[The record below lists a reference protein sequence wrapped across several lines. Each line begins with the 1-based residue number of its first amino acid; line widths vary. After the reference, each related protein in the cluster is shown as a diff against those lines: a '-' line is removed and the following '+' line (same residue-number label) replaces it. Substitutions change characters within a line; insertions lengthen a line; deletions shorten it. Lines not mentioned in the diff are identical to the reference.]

1 MPAAVSIPAEFS
13 GMQKSSFPPS
23 WPRPDQNLPAH
34 RVMRLRG
41 LALLGLTVA
50 MMAAAAADETDRNRD
65 AEAFFENRVRPLL
78 AQHCQECHGAD
89 KQESGLTVTSRA
101 AILKGGFSG
110 PAVVPGDTDES
121 LLIEAVRY
129 DGLEMPPKGRLADHE
144 VSILEQWVR
153 DGAVWPESAA
163 AGVALGDQEVIF
175 AAAADHWAF
184 RPVAKPPVPVVQQ
197 RHLVRNEV
205 DAFVVARQEAAGLEP
220 LGLADPRTLIRRLSV
235 DLTGLPPTAAET
247 ASFVAAYRAGPHADV
262 EPQSMSPQQRV
273 ATVRHRDRVYAEL
286 VERLLDSPRYGERW
300 ARHWLDVAR
309 YADTQDF
316 LAAGQDRGYPFAWTY
331 RDWVI
336 AAFNRDL
343 PYDEFVRL
351 QLAADAY
358 RDDPQAADL
367 AALGLLTVGP
377 RFINK
382 TDEQIAD
389 RIDVVG
395 RGFLGLT
402 ISCARCHDHKYDPI
416 PTADYYGLYGV
427 FASCEEPDELPLIAG
442 REPSEKLRAAYEK
455 ARQEKLAEKRAYG
468 DELRE
473 KAEADLRS
481 RLGDYFLGYY
491 EMNIAKTASIRKLL
505 SSRKL
510 METAMTPLAR
520 NLDAVRRDKSRQ
532 ADEVWGP
539 LIRLL
544 SVGETEVPVVAA
556 GLVAAAAGSESD
568 RPVNPLVAAAVTE
581 AKPLTHRDV
590 LVAFAGVLAAAE
602 SKWQELL
609 QQQPT
614 AKRLADNR
622 WERIRQAV
630 YVADSPL
637 RLEAEACMSASRL
650 QGKGRVKLANLE
662 NAIKQVDAT
671 HPGAPPR
678 SFVLVD
684 RARPVEPFV
693 FLRGERQRRGPQ
705 VSRHFLTVLGGGDDQ
720 PFVNGSGRRELA
732 EAIADSRNPLTARVF
747 VNRVWAHHFG
757 RGLVATP
764 SDFGLRSEPPSHPE
778 LLDWLAATFMERG
791 WSVKE
796 LHRLVVNSRAYRLAS
811 LGPADAELVSAL
823 AEADPDNRLL
833 CRANR
838 RRLDFESMRDA
849 MLLAAGRLDDAVGGR
864 PVDLSAEP
872 YSNRRTIYGFIDRLN
887 LDPMYTTFD
896 FASPD
901 VTAAERPTTTVP
913 QQALFG
919 MNHPFVIEQA
929 RAIAARG
936 LEEAA
941 EGGDVAV
948 AEAIYH
954 AVFGRPPL
962 PAEAKTTVAYVRTL
976 PKVADAVGSVWQY
989 GYGDLEAT
997 PGTVSR
1003 FRPLPYFDGRNYQG
1017 SAAFPDPQLFH
1028 LRLSATGGHPGK
1040 GGMAVIR
1047 RWVAPRDASIQIRGE
1062 LVHLR
1067 DRGDGVEGQI
1077 LHVRSHASAAV
1088 VSKVVGSWKV
1098 FNDKQQ
1104 TNIDSLAVRRG
1115 DAVDFAVGSAGNS
1128 SSDAFGWSPSV
1139 SILKNEK
1146 RESGAD
1152 GAGQQWAA
1160 VRDFGPPPPPPLSPW
1175 EQVSQALLLT
1185 NEFWFLD

>member
-1 MPAAVSIPAEFS
+1 MKVLALVCFS
-13 GMQKSSFPPS
+13 G
-23 WPRPDQNLPAH
+23 
-34 RVMRLRG
+34 
-41 LALLGLTVA
+41 ALTAIAVA
-50 MMAAAAADETDRNRD
+50 SEADRDRN

-78 AQHCQECHGAD
+78 ARHCQECHGPE
-89 KQESGLTVTSRA
+89 KQESGLAVTSRA
-101 AILKGGFSG
+101 AVLKGGFGG

-129 DGLEMPPKGRLADHE
+129 DGLEMPPTGRLAADE
-144 VSILEQWVR
+144 VAIFEQWVR

-163 AGVALGDQEVIF
+163 TGVALGDQEAIF

-184 RPVAKPPVPVVQQ
+184 QPVTKPPVPAVQQ

-205 DAFVVARQEAAGLEP
+205 DAFVVARQEAASLAP
-220 LGLADPRTLIRRLSV
+220 LGRADPRALIRRLSV

-247 ASFVAAYRAGPHADV
+247 ASFVAAYQAGPHADI
-262 EPQSMSPQQRV
+262 EPRAMSRQQRV

-309 YADTQDF
+309 YADTRDF
-316 LAAGQDRGYPFAWTY
+316 LAAGQDRRYPFAWTY

-427 FASCEEPDELPLIAG
+427 FASCEEPEELPVIAG
-442 REPSEKLRAAYEK
+442 REPAAELLAAYERAREERLAKKREYGEKLRE
-455 ARQEKLAEKRAYG
+455 R
-468 DELRE
+468 
-473 KAEADLRS
+473 AEAELRS
-481 RLGDYFLGYY
+481 RIGDYFVGYH

-520 NLDAVRRDKSRQ
+520 NLDAVRRDQSRQ
-532 ADEVWGP
+532 SDPVWGP

-544 SVGETEVPVVAA
+544 AVEEAEVPELAT
-556 GLVAAAAGSESD
+556 GLVAAAADRASD
-568 RPVNPLVAAAVTE
+568 RPVNSLLAAAFAE
-581 AKPLTHRDV
+581 AKPQTHRDV

-602 SKWQELL
+602 SRWQELL
-609 QQQPT
+609 KQKP
-614 AKRLADNR
+614 AARRLADAD
-622 WERIRQAV
+622 WETVRQAV
-630 YVADSPL
+630 HAADSPL

-650 QGKGRVKLANLE
+650 LGKGRRKLADLE
-662 NAIKQVDAT
+662 NAIKEVDAT

-684 RARPVEPFV
+684 RAKPVEPFI
-693 FLRGERQRRGPQ
+693 FLRGERQRRGPR
-705 VSRHFLTVLGGGDDQ
+705 VSRHFLKVLGGGDDQ
-720 PFVNGSGRRELA
+720 PFVTGSGRKELA
-732 EAIADSRNPLTARVF
+732 EAIADPQNPLTARVF

-757 RGLVATP
+757 AGLVATP
-764 SDFGLRSEPPSHPE
+764 SDFGLRSEPPSHPD
-778 LLDWLAATFMERG
+778 LLDWLAATFMEQG
-791 WSVKE
+791 WSVKA
-796 LHRLVVNSRAYRLAS
+796 LHRLIVNSRTYRLAAP
-811 LGPADAELVSAL
+811 GPADADAAAAL

-849 MLLAAGRLDDAVGGR
+849 LLLAAGRLDDAVGGR
-864 PVDLSAEP
+864 PVELSAEP
-872 YSNRRTIYGFIDRLN
+872 FSTRRTIYGFIDRLN

-901 VTAAERPTTTVP
+901 VTAAERPNTTVP

-929 RAIAARG
+929 RAIAARSRSESSG
-936 LEEAA
+936 DGDEAVAAALYRAVYGRSPTAA
-941 EGGDVAV
+941 ETRV
-948 AEAIYH
+948 
-954 AVFGRPPL
+954 
-962 PAEAKTTVAYVRTL
+962 TVGYVRSA
-976 PKVADAVGSVWQY
+976 PKLSDNSRRTVWRY
-989 GYGDLEAT
+989 GYGVPDAT
-997 PGTVSR
+997 PGSPDR
-1003 FRPLPYFDGRNYQG
+1003 FTPLPYFDGRNYQG
-1017 SAAFPDPQLFH
+1017 SATFPDPELFH
-1028 LRLSATGGHPGK
+1028 LRLTATGGHPGR
-1040 GGMAVIR
+1040 GNRAAIR
-1047 RWVAPRDASIQIRGE
+1047 RWVAPRDALVKVRGE
-1062 LVHLR
+1062 LAHLR
-1067 DRGDGVEGQI
+1067 DRGDGVEGRMV
-1077 LHVRSHASAAV
+1077 HVRQSAS
-1088 VSKVVGSWKV
+1088 GSPATTELGAWRV
-1098 FNDKQQ
+1098 FNDKQA
-1104 TNIDSLAVRRG
+1104 TPVDGLAVRQG
-1115 DAVDFAVGSAGNS
+1115 DAIDFIVTAGGNP
-1128 SSDAFGWSPSV
+1128 SSDAFGWSPTV
-1139 SILKNEK
+1139 IAEDQAPEAED
-1146 RESGAD
+1146 RDRSGPAA
-1152 GAGQQWAA
+1152 AGRRWAA
-1160 VRDFGPPPPPPLSPW
+1160 ARDFGPPPAPLLSPW
-1175 EQVSQALLLT
+1175 EQVAQALLLT

>member
-1 MPAAVSIPAEFS
+1 MKKRSDPRWTSVILHVPAPWDSALPNSSLPSI
-13 GMQKSSFPPS
+13 
-23 WPRPDQNLPAH
+23 
-34 RVMRLRG
+34 RG
-41 LALLGLTVA
+41 LVIWPLAVVGLCAAL
-50 MMAAAAADETDRNRD
+50 AATTNAADADGHRD
-65 AEAFFENRVRPLL
+65 AEAFFENQVRPLL
-78 AQHCQECHGAD
+78 ARHCQECHGAD
-89 KQESGLTVTSRA
+89 KQESGLTLTSRVA
-101 AILKGGFSG
+101 VLKGGFGG

-129 DGLEMPPKGRLADHE
+129 DGLEMPPKGQLAASE
-144 VSILEQWVR
+144 VAILEQWVR

-163 AGVALGDQEVIF
+163 AGVALGDQEAIF

-184 RPVAKPPVPVVQQ
+184 LPVVKPAVPSVEQ

-205 DAFVVARQEAAGLEP
+205 DAFLVARQEAAGLEP

-247 ASFVAAYRAGPHADV
+247 ASFVAAYRAGPYADG
-262 EPQSMSPQQRV
+262 EPQKMTRQQRV

-286 VERLLDSPRYGERW
+286 VERLLASPRYGERW

-316 LAAGQDRGYPFAWTY
+316 LAAGQDRSYPFAWTY

-442 REPSEKLRAAYEK
+442 REPPENLRAAYEQ
-455 ARQEKLAEKRAYG
+455 ARQEKLAEKQGYG
-468 DELRE
+468 EELRDQ
-473 KAEADLRS
+473 AEADLRS
-481 RLGDYFLGYY
+481 RIGDYFLGYY

-510 METAMTPLAR
+510 METAMTPLAQ
-520 NLDAVRRDKSRQ
+520 NLDRIRRDKTWQ
-532 ADEVWGP
+532 ANQVWGP

-544 SVGETEVPVVAA
+544 SVRETDVPAVAA
-556 GLVAAAAGSESD
+556 ELNAAAAASESD
-568 RPVNPLVAAAVTE
+568 QPLNPLVAAAVTE
-581 AKPLTHRDV
+581 AKPQTHREV
-590 LVAFAGVLAAAE
+590 LIAFAGMLAAAE
-602 SKWQELL
+602 SKWQELRT
-609 QQQPT
+609 QQPA
-614 AKRLADNR
+614 AKRLADGH
-622 WERIRQAV
+622 WEKIRQAI
-630 YVADSPL
+630 YGADSPL
-637 RLEAEACMSASRL
+637 RLKAEACMSASRL

-684 RARPVEPFV
+684 RAKPVEPFV
-693 FLRGERQRRGPQ
+693 FLRGERQRRGPR

-720 PFVNGSGRRELA
+720 PFVDGSGRRELA
-732 EAIADSRNPLTARVF
+732 EAIADSQNPLTARVF
-747 VNRVWAHHFG
+747 VNRVWTHHFG

-811 LGPADAELVSAL
+811 PGPADAELVAAL

-849 MLLAAGRLDDAVGGR
+849 MLLAAGRLDDAIGGR

-919 MNHPFVIEQA
+919 MNHPFVLEQA

-936 LEEAA
+936 LVEAA
-941 EGGDVAV
+941 EGEDVAV

-954 AVFGRPPL
+954 AVYGRPAL
-962 PAEAKTTVAYVRTL
+962 PAEVKTAVAYVRSL
-976 PKVADAVGSVWQY
+976 PKVADTIGSVWQY
-989 GYGDLEAT
+989 GYGDPEAT
-997 PGTVSR
+997 PGTVAR
-1003 FRPLPYFDGRNYQG
+1003 FRPLPYFDGQNYQG
-1017 SAAFPDPQLFH
+1017 SAAFPDPRLFH
-1028 LRLSATGGHPGK
+1028 LRLTATGGHPGR
-1040 GGMAVIR
+1040 GSVAIIR

-1062 LVHLR
+1062 LAHLR

-1077 LHVRSHASAAV
+1077 LHVHRPAAGAAT
-1088 VSKVVGSWKV
+1088 SKRIGSWKV
-1098 FNDKQQ
+1098 FNDKQP
-1104 TNIDSLAVRRG
+1104 TTIDSLVVRRG
-1115 DAVDFAVGSAGNS
+1115 DAIDFVVGSAGNS
-1128 SSDAFGWSPSV
+1128 SSDSFGWSPTISV
-1139 SILKNEK
+1139 AKNETAQP
-1146 RESGAD
+1146 EANA
-1152 GAGQQWAA
+1152 AGQQWAA
-1160 VRDFGPPPPPPLSPW
+1160 ARDFGPPPPPPLSPW
-1175 EQVSQALLLT
+1175 EQVAQALLLT

>member
-1 MPAAVSIPAEFS
+1 MQINLRPQLLSLPRHLFLHGAVILKAS
-13 GMQKSSFPPS
+13 
-23 WPRPDQNLPAH
+23 
-34 RVMRLRG
+34 
-41 LALLGLTVA
+41 ALFVLVA
-50 MMAAAAADETDRNRD
+50 SPVGVAAAADTDRNRD
-65 AEAFFENRVRPLL
+65 AEAFFESRVRPLL
-78 AQHCQECHGAD
+78 ARHCQECHGPE
-89 KQESGLTVTSRA
+89 KQESGLALTSRA
-101 AILKGGFSG
+101 AVLKGGFGG

-121 LLIEAVRY
+121 LLIEAVRH
-129 DGLEMPPKGRLADHE
+129 DGLEMPPTGRLADNE
-144 VSILEQWVR
+144 VAIFERWVR
-153 DGAVWPESAA
+153 DGAVWPESLESS
-163 AGVALGDQEVIF
+163 VPLGDQEAIF
-175 AAAADHWAF
+175 AAAEDHWAF
-184 RPVAKPPVPVVQQ
+184 QPVTKPAVPKVMQ

-220 LGLADPRTLIRRLSV
+220 LGLADPRTLIRRLSI

-262 EPQSMSPQQRV
+262 EPRAMSPQQRA
-273 ATVRHRDRVYAEL
+273 ATVRHRDNVYAEL
-286 VERLLDSPRYGERW
+286 VERLLASQRYGERW

-309 YADTQDF
+309 YADTRDF
-316 LAAGQDRGYPFAWTY
+316 LAAGQDRRYPFAWTY

-336 AAFNRDL
+336 AAFNQDL

-382 TDEQIAD
+382 VDEQIAD

-442 REPSEKLRAAYEK
+442 REPPANLRAAYEQ
-455 ARQEKLAEKRAYG
+455 ARQEKLAEKRDYG
-468 DELRE
+468 EELRDQ
-473 KAEADLRS
+473 AETDLRS
-481 RLGDYFLGYY
+481 RIGDYFLGYY
-491 EMNIAKTASIRKLL
+491 ELNIAKTASIRKLL

-520 NLDAVRRDKSRQ
+520 NLDLVRRDKAWQ
-532 ADEVWGP
+532 TDPVWWP
-539 LIRLL
+539 LVRLL
-544 SVGETEVPVVAA
+544 ALPESELAK
-556 GLVAAAAGSESD
+556 AAAELGNGSASNVSD
-568 RPVNPLVAAAVTE
+568 RPVDPLVAAAV
-581 AKPLTHRDV
+581 AKAAPRTHRDV
-590 LVAFAGVLAAAE
+590 LAAFAGVLAAAE
-602 SKWQELL
+602 SRWQELL
-609 QQQPT
+609 KQQPA
-614 AKRLADNR
+614 AKRLEDDS
-622 WERIRQAV
+622 WETIRQAV
-630 YVADSPL
+630 YAADSPL
-637 RLEAEACMSASRL
+637 RLEANACMSASRL
-650 QGKGRVKLANLE
+650 LGKGRLKLADLD
-662 NAIKQVDAT
+662 NAIKEVDAT

-684 RARPVEPFV
+684 RAKPVEPFI

-705 VSRHFLTVLGGGDDQ
+705 VSRHFLTVLGGGNEQ

-732 EAIADSRNPLTARVF
+732 EAIASPRNPLTARVF
-747 VNRVWAHHFG
+747 VNRVWTHHFG
-757 RGLVATP
+757 RGLVVTP

-778 LLDWLAATFMERG
+778 LLDWLAASFVERG

-796 LHRLVVNSRAYRLAS
+796 LHRLIVNSRTYRLAS
-811 LGPADAELVSAL
+811 PGPADAEVVTEMA
-823 AEADPDNRLL
+823 ATDPDNRLL

-849 MLLAAGRLDDAVGGR
+849 MLLAAGRLDDTVGGR

-872 YSNRRTIYGFIDRLN
+872 FSARRTIYGYIDRLN

-919 MNHPFVIEQA
+919 MNHPFVIEQS

-936 LEEAA
+936 LDEAA
-941 EGGDVAV
+941 ERGDVAV
-948 AEAIYH
+948 AEAMYR
-954 AVFGRPPL
+954 AVYGRTPL
-962 PAEAKTTVAYVRTL
+962 PAEVKTTVGYVRSL
-976 PKVADAVGSVWQY
+976 PKIADGIRGVWQY
-989 GYGDLEAT
+989 GYGDPRAT
-997 PGTVSR
+997 PHTAAR
-1003 FRPLPYFDGRNYQG
+1003 FRQLPYFDGRNYQG

-1028 LRLSATGGHPGK
+1028 LRLSATGGHPGR
-1040 GGMAVIR
+1040 GGTAVIR
-1047 RWVAPRDASIQIRGE
+1047 RWVAPRDGSIQIRGE
-1062 LVHLR
+1062 LAHLR

-1077 LHVRSHASAAV
+1077 LHVHSQASGAAT
-1088 VSKVVGSWKV
+1088 SELIGSWKV

-1104 TNIDSLAVRRG
+1104 TNIDSVVVRRG
-1115 DAVDFAVGSAGNS
+1115 DAIDFVVGSAGNS
-1128 SSDAFGWSPSV
+1128 SSDAFGWSPTIGIV
-1139 SILKNEK
+1139 KTGTAQPE
-1146 RESGAD
+1146 ATA
-1152 GAGQQWAA
+1152 AGQQWAA
-1160 VRDFGPPPPPPLSPW
+1160 AQDFGPPPPPPLSPW
-1175 EQVSQALLLT
+1175 EQVAQALLLT